1 MNWHQWQ
8 EIIGVIGI
16 FVLITVVLTVL
27 IVQLAATWRAKAKL
41 AREDEYRAL
50 AEKAVRTQEET
61 ERRLADVQER
71 LRSIEHVL
79 KEVD

>member
-8 EIIGVIGI
+8 EIIGVTGV
-16 FVLITVVLTVL
+16 FVLITVVLSIA
-27 IVQLAATWRAKAKL
+27 IVQLAATWRAKAAL
-41 AREDEYRAL
+41 AREEGYRAL
-50 AEKAVRTQEET
+50 AEKAVRAQEET
-61 ERRLADVQER
+61 ERQLREVRQS

>member
-50 AEKAVRTQEET
+50 AEKAVRSQEET